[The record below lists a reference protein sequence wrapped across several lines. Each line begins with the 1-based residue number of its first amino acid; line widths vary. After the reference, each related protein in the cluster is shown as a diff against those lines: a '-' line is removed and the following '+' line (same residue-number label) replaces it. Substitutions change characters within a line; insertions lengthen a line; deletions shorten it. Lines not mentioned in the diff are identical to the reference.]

1 MKKILYFTTVLA
13 GLLLVAC
20 SSDDT
25 PEQNRVEPVKTYYM
39 SVDASKDF
47 NDAASRLNR
56 ALTLTYNTLTD
67 KNSLTPSWAVGEKV
81 YVYAPAGIPDP
92 FWFNGYL
99 EAKSAG
105 TTTQLNGALSLPWAG
120 EISTYVP
127 EPYMLTLQFP
137 RSGDLDYTGQVGTLA
152 DVAAKYD
159 YAVAENVQLD
169 IEGDHIR
176 AVSEDGVK
184 FHSQQAIVK
193 FTLKDKADEGATLLN
208 ATSLTVT
215 YNSESIVLTGIPV
228 ETYTT
233 NGNGVLFVALPALT
247 KAEADATAP
256 EDAPSVALTAVVGG
270 NTYSFSKEH
279 FTFQNGKYYEIGVK
293 MTKQ

>member
-25 PEQNRVEPVKTYYM
+25 PEQNRVAPVKTYYM
-39 SVDASKDF
+39 SIDATKAS
-47 NDAASRLNR
+47 NDDATHTNR
-56 ALTLTYNTLTD
+56 ALSLTSHTLTA
-67 KNSLTPSWAVGEKV
+67 SWAIGEKV
-81 YVYAPAGIPDP
+81 YVYAPNATPK
-92 FWFNGYL
+92 FWFDGYL

-105 TTTQLNGALSLPWAG
+105 TTTQLNGALSLPGGWVG
-120 EISTYVP
+120 DIDDYVP
-127 EPYMLTLQFP
+127 KPYSLTLQFP
-137 RSGDLDYTGQVGTLA
+137 RSDDLDYTGQVGTLA

-159 YAVAENVQLD
+159 YAVAENVQFD
-169 IEGDHIR
+169 IEGDHIH
-176 AVSEDGVK
+176 AVSDVT

-193 FTLKDKADEGATLLN
+193 FTLKDKANEGATLLN

-215 YNSESIVLTGIPV
+215 YNSESIVLTGIPA

-233 NGNGVLFVALPALT
+233 NGDGVLFVALPALT
-247 KAEADATAP
+247 KTEV
-256 EDAPSVALTAVVGG
+256 EDPGFVAPSVTLTAVVGG
-270 NTYSFSKEH
+270 NTYSFIQNH